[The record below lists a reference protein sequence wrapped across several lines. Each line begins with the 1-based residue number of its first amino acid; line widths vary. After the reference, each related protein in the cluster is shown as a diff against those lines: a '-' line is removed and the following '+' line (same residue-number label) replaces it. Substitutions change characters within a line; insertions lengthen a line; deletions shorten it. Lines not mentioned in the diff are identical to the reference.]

1 MGLICRIYLIKEEWA
16 KVSLTVGQFDLG
28 LFFFGRKGCVENNE
42 FILKYVACSI
52 RNLHCRNNLSQ
63 QVILPLNCCDKRTMR
78 FNKIKDKL
86 MAYLQKPYTRERRD
100 ANDMPPNGVRLT
112 GRRPVQPANSY
123 STNEKK
129 TK

>member
-16 KVSLTVGQFDLG
+16 KVSLTVGQFNLG

-78 FNKIKDKL
+78 FNEIKDTKIIVCRGL
-86 MAYLQKPYTRERRD
+86 IFI
-100 ANDMPPNGVRLT
+100 LT
-112 GRRPVQPANSY
+112 TY
-123 STNEKK
+123 
-129 TK
+129 

>member
-52 RNLHCRNNLSQ
+52 RNMHCRNNLSQ

-78 FNKIKDKL
+78 FNKIKDVKCACSL
-86 MAYLQKPYTRERRD
+86 GYGICVFAFRMDFEP
-100 ANDMPPNGVRLT
+100 G
-112 GRRPVQPANSY
+112 G
-123 STNEKK
+123 
-129 TK
+129 

>member
-78 FNKIKDKL
+78 FNKIKDKTFL
-86 MAYLQKPYTRERRD
+86 SE
-100 ANDMPPNGVRLT
+100 
-112 GRRPVQPANSY
+112 PVMRIPIDF
-123 STNEKK
+123 
-129 TK
+129 